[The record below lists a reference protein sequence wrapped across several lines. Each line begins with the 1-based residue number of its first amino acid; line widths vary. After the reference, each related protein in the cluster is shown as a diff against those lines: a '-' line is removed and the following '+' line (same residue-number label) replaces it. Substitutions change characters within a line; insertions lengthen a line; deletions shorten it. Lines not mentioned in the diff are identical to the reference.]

1 MIPEALEQMKE
12 VEVSRISDIRCSHIV
27 YGNLI
32 DLTWFVCVQE
42 LETTL
47 HGDRSLNIAKTYKVI
62 GTLYMINTPPEPQ
75 AAKEYLLRA
84 QSIFE

>member
-1 MIPEALEQMKE
+1 M
-12 VEVSRISDIRCSHIV
+12 
-27 YGNLI
+27 
-32 DLTWFVCVQE
+32 QE